1 MKIITIICKK
11 GGVGKSVTS
20 VSLACG
26 FARRGYKTLLIDTD
40 SQGSAC
46 INLGYMPSMGED
58 NIANLGQVFYE
69 NKTLLEVRYS
79 TWQTNLDIVLASTNL
94 VKLDMHYSMND
105 SWHELLKESLYPVKD
120 HYDLVII
127 DTPPALSMI
136 TVASLIA
143 CHGYLIP
150 VPPLCLDIHSLHML
164 LIELQQI
171 RELSNIGELYGV
183 LLTRVKRYKT
193 ATEHIKQLNSYF
205 GIVNQN
211 LVLLS
216 LYISDKYIINHYY
229 STLWLNLIYHY
240 FSLSSV
246 SILLSTSTSLS
257 LSSLLT
263 YESLNLHL
271 IR

>member
-20 VSLACG
+20 VSIACG

-46 INLGYMPSMGED
+46 INLGYMPSMGGD
-58 NIANLGQVFYE
+58 DIANLGQVFYE
-69 NKTLLEVRYS
+69 DKTLLDVRYR
-79 TWQTNLDIVLASTNL
+79 TWQPNLDIVLASTNL
-94 VKLDMHYSMND
+94 VKLDMYHSQND
-105 SWHELLKESLYPVKD
+105 LWPTLLKESLYAVKD
-120 HYDLVII
+120 QYDLIII

-136 TVASLIA
+136 TIASLIA

-193 ATEHIKQLNSYF
+193 AEDHIKQLNSYF
-205 GIVNQN
+205 GVVNQN
-211 LVLLS
+211 FMFTSV
-216 LYISDKYIINHYY
+216 INE
-229 STLWLNLIYHY
+229 
-240 FSLSSV
+240 SV
-246 SILLSTSTSLS
+246 KVPEAASYGRDVYTHAKRSQPAKA
-257 LSSLLT
+257 
-263 YESLNLHL
+263 YESLVEELL
-271 IR
+271 IKLNK